1 MRPVTFMGV
10 AELPVDLALLLTLQW
25 IGQCPGRQSR
35 KEFPKLAHL
44 TEKPRGLATAE
55 NLRPGKLILGEDG
68 SNRTIDDDL
77 VSESPMRSRVH
88 SPAEPRVW
96 PMLGKWSTLEPGTR
110 VICQVLSLMV
120 GAERRATVH
129 EPRNLIRAVDANSH
143 T

>member
-25 IGQCPGRQSR
+25 ICQCPSRQSR

-55 NLRPGKLILGEDG
+55 NLRPGKLILGEDA

-77 VSESPMRSRVH
+77 ESESQIRSRVH

-96 PMLGKWSTLEPGTR
+96 PMLGRWSTLEPGTR
-110 VICQVLSLMV
+110 VICQVSSLMV
-120 GAERRATVH
+120 GTGVRSEGQR
-129 EPRNLIRAVDANSH
+129 
-143 T
+143 